1 MALGRVN
8 TGGADA
14 LERLAK
20 RTKAVTLRDGPDALH
35 QAVTLLA
42 HLMGQ
47 CPGIVPRPA

>member
-1 MALGRVN
+1 MHFYDTQGWPGVETIGSGISPLGS
-8 TGGADA
+8 
-14 LERLAK
+14 
-20 RTKAVTLRDGPDALH
+20 PDALH